1 MNMRSPAEYN
11 TDLKIT
17 KRIKNFYGT
26 TLTVYAEVFNVF
38 NNKILDYNYLFQ
50 SSLSSDNNSIIQRYL
65 TSNWGSQDGLLY
77 YSQNSAY
84 IKGLGV
90 DQTFII
96 YSNQPRAYW
105 FGVSVEF

>member
-1 MNMRSPAEYN
+1 MRSPAEYN

-65 TSNWGSQDGLLY
+65 AGNWGSQDGLLY

-96 YSNQPRAYW
+96 YSNQPRSYW
-105 FGVSVEF
+105 LGISVEF